1 MKRYKS
7 LLSLKWVAALL
18 LVVGFVSCADEEI
31 ISKKTDVI
39 EGIETEINLA
49 FTSATPS
56 VQTRGALDVKQEYKV
71 YNLYVF
77 VFDKAGRKEY
87 GHLFELNATNPDDKF
102 FDVHEK
108 ENSGDANTSG
118 KIKMKISSGESV
130 YTLWLMYL
138 PETLMHHY

>member
-71 YNLYVF
+71 TRWRN
-77 VFDKAGRKEY
+77 
-87 GHLFELNATNPDDKF
+87 
-102 FDVHEK
+102 
-108 ENSGDANTSG
+108 
-118 KIKMKISSGESV
+118 
-130 YTLWLMYL
+130 
-138 PETLMHHY
+138 

>member
-56 VQTRGALDVKQEYKV
+56 VQTRGALDVKQEYKGHSCK
-71 YNLYVF
+71 YPWLIF
-77 VFDKAGRKEY
+77 V
-87 GHLFELNATNPDDKF
+87 
-102 FDVHEK
+102 V
-108 ENSGDANTSG
+108 
-118 KIKMKISSGESV
+118 
-130 YTLWLMYL
+130 
-138 PETLMHHY
+138 

>member
-31 ISKKTDVI
+31 ISGKTDVI

-71 YNLYVF
+71 YNMDICL
-77 VFDKAGRKEY
+77 
-87 GHLFELNATNPDDKF
+87 
-102 FDVHEK
+102 
-108 ENSGDANTSG
+108 S
-118 KIKMKISSGESV
+118 
-130 YTLWLMYL
+130 
-138 PETLMHHY
+138 

>member
-56 VQTRGALDVKQEYKV
+56 VQTRGALDVKQEFIICMS
-71 YNLYVF
+71 LC
-77 VFDKAGRKEY
+77 
-87 GHLFELNATNPDDKF
+87 
-102 FDVHEK
+102 
-108 ENSGDANTSG
+108 S
-118 KIKMKISSGESV
+118 IKQVERNMDICLS
-130 YTLWLMYL
+130 
-138 PETLMHHY
+138 

>member
-31 ISKKTDVI
+31 ISGKTDVI

-77 VFDKAGRKEY
+77 VFEPTPRIRIVPASCPG
-87 GHLFELNATNPDDKF
+87 LPLSCVMVTPD
-102 FDVHEK
+102 
-108 ENSGDANTSG
+108 
-118 KIKMKISSGESV
+118 I
-130 YTLWLMYL
+130 
-138 PETLMHHY
+138 